1 MSDSADLRLNKILR
15 IIGECSLGIR
25 DISRT
30 ELDVATGLPR
40 FNLALEL
47 GLFIGARHFGNS
59 VQKGKACL
67 VLDRESRHYEKF
79 ISDIK
84 GVDIESHQ
92 DDVSQAINAVR
103 DWLDTRST
111 DILPGG
117 ATIASRFGVFAGEL
131 PGICA
136 GARLQSDRLTF
147 KNYAQLVQRW
157 LKANP

>member
-1 MSDSADLRLNKILR
+1 MLR
-15 IIGECSLGIR
+15 IIGECSLGIH

-67 VLDRESRHYEKF
+67 VLDRESRRYEKF